1 MTTRG
6 ELRAAHVV
14 VATHYPIF
22 DRGLF
27 FVRCA
32 RTCMSTRTLLF

>member
-27 FVRCA
+27 FVRA
-32 RTCMSTRTLLF
+32 RARACRRARCFL